1 MMNIVQKNFEWRN
14 YTLYMAWIVSMVA
27 TLGSLYFSEVRGFI
41 PCELCWFQ
49 RIMMYPLSIIL
60 GVATFYN
67 EKKIKKYVL
76 PLSIIGGSIS
86 LYHYAIQKIPGFS
99 EIKPCVQGVPC
110 NVDYIN
116 WLGFITIPFL
126 ALIAF
131 CLITL
136 FMLLT
141 RSKTN

>member
-1 MMNIVQKNFEWRN
+1 MMNTIKKNFEWRN
-14 YTLYMAWIVSMVA
+14 YTLYMAWIVSMIA
-27 TLGSLYFSEVRGFI
+27 TLGSLFFSEILGFI

-49 RIMMYPLSIIL
+49 RIMMYPLCIIL
-60 GVATFYN
+60 GIATFYN
-67 EKKIKKYVL
+67 EKNIKKYVL
-76 PLSIIGGSIS
+76 PISIIGGTISI
-86 LYHYAIQKIPGFS
+86 YHYAIQKIPDVS
-99 EIKPCVQGVPC
+99 EINPCVQGVPC

-131 CLITL
+131 CMITL
-136 FMLLT
+136 FM

>member
-1 MMNIVQKNFEWRN
+1 MKRTLKICITDFYYWWNYLNLSLRN
-14 YTLYMAWIVSMVA
+14 T
-27 TLGSLYFSEVRGFI
+27 
-41 PCELCWFQ
+41 
-49 RIMMYPLSIIL
+49 
-60 GVATFYN
+60 
-67 EKKIKKYVL
+67 
-76 PLSIIGGSIS
+76 
-86 LYHYAIQKIPGFS
+86 KIPDVS
-99 EIKPCVQGVPC
+99 EINPCVQGVPC

-131 CLITL
+131 CMITL